1 MCGEAGLQTIRDITC
16 LCSVQTT
23 SLCKYFSPPWRQR
36 CNFQPPIGLV
46 APAMEMKRK
55 QPREEIPTASK
66 VGDHPFP
73 SKYLSQDCIRFYYQ
87 DQDKGILQHIISSKL
102 RSSLCWLLIGC
113 LTSPALVMKKMHIR
127 YGTHIV
133 THYLLLSLHHS
144 PHCRN
149 NKIVLRYSL
158 KANKSFVHS

>member
-36 CNFQPPIGLV
+36 CNFQPPFGLV

-87 DQDKGILQHIISSKL
+87 DQDKGILQHSI
-102 RSSLCWLLIGC
+102 RSLIKAKVIFVLIADWLFD
-113 LTSPALVMKKMHIR
+113 LTSFSDEEDAHPLRHSYR
-127 YGTHIV
+127 DS
-133 THYLLLSLHHS
+133 LPPSLS
-144 PHCRN
+144 P
-149 NKIVLRYSL
+149 SL
-158 KANKSFVHS
+158 ASLQK